1 MRTEAL
7 KMDRNCGKLI
17 IKDGKVICPACEKA
31 TILHVWPNTTVR
43 NLPRKCK
50 RCGQVTIVNIEAP
63 EPASTV
69 TSA

>member
-1 MRTEAL
+1 MVR
-7 KMDRNCGKLI
+7 
-17 IKDGKVICPACEKA
+17 DGWVICPVCQKGKLLKIRPD
-31 TILHVWPNTTVR
+31 TIAR

-50 RCGQVTIVNIEAP
+50 RCGQETLVNIEAP